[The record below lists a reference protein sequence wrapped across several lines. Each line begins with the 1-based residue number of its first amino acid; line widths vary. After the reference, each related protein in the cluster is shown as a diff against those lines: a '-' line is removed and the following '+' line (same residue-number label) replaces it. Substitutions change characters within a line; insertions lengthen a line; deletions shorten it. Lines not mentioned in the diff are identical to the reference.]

1 MAVRS
6 QIVGARPGVGGRMI
20 FNFTNALV
28 RAPARSVIHG
38 LSTQPGPRP
47 TFESIVG
54 EHTQYI
60 DALKVCGL
68 SVELLPPLE
77 AYPDSIFVEDPA
89 LVFGEGAILL
99 RPGAPTRY
107 GEVEEI
113 EDILRRRFGQVL
125 SMKQGFADGGDM
137 LLTPTGMIIGLS
149 GRTDRAGAVEL
160 ARLLEQ
166 FGISA
171 RIVNTPTD
179 TLHLKSDCSLIAD
192 DQVLCTETLGASEI
206 FAGYRKLVVPDDER
220 RAANS
225 LRLNDTILVG
235 EAFPKTVEL
244 LQSEGYAVRTLPI
257 DGISKLDAGLSC
269 MSLRWRGARS

>member
-1 MAVRS
+1 
-6 QIVGARPGVGGRMI
+6 MI

-28 RAPARSVIHG
+28 RAPARSVVHG

-54 EHTQYI
+54 EHAQYL
-60 DALKVCGL
+60 DALKACGL
-68 SVELLPPLE
+68 SVEVLPPLE

-107 GEVEEI
+107 GEVKEI
-113 EDILRRRFGQVL
+113 EDVLRRRFGRVL
-125 SMKQGFADGGDM
+125 SMREGFADGGDM

-149 GRTDRAGAVEL
+149 SRTDRAGAMEL

-166 FGISA
+166 FGIGS
-171 RIVNTPTD
+171 RIVNTPSD
-179 TLHLKSDCSLIAD
+179 TLHLKSDCSLIGED
-192 DQVLCTETLGASEI
+192 HVLCTAALGASEI
-206 FAGYRKLVVPDDER
+206 FAAYRKLVVPDDEK

-225 LRLNDTILVG
+225 LRLNATILVG
-235 EAFPKTVEL
+235 DAFPKTTEL
-244 LQSEGYAVRTLPI
+244 LQRKGYTSRTLPI
-257 DGISKLDAGLSC
+257 SGIGRLDAGLSC
-269 MSLRWRGARS
+269 MSLRWRGASA

>member
-1 MAVRS
+1 
-6 QIVGARPGVGGRMI
+6 MI

-28 RAPARSVIHG
+28 RAPARSAIQG

-47 TFESIVG
+47 TFESIVS
-54 EHTQYI
+54 EHAQYV
-60 DALKVCGL
+60 DALKACGL
-68 SVELLPPLE
+68 AVEVLPPLE

-107 GEVEEI
+107 GEVKEI

-125 SMKQGFADGGDM
+125 SMQEGFADGGDM

-149 GRTDRAGAVEL
+149 SRTDRAGATQL

-166 FGISA
+166 FGIGA
-171 RIVNTPTD
+171 RIVNTPSD
-179 TLHLKSDCSLIAD
+179 TLHLKSDCSLIAED
-192 DQVLCTETLGASEI
+192 HVLCTAGLGAAEI
-206 FAGYRKLVVPDDER
+206 FSGYRKLVVPDEEK

-235 EAFPKTVEL
+235 DAFPGTAEL
-244 LQSEGYAVRTLPI
+244 LQRAGYAIKTLPI
-257 DGISKLDAGLSC
+257 SGIGKLDAGLSC
-269 MSLRWRGARS
+269 MSLRWRKA